1 MTEVIKNLKEKFKSP
16 KVLVVAG
23 LLGIVLIFLSSL
35 SSKED
40 APQTV
45 TDDFSAEQYKQALQT
60 EIEALVGEIT
70 GSKNVTCLITLE
82 SSVKY
87 SYADTVEKSTLD
99 KNGEKDKSLDTEIKE
114 GYITVKTADGG
125 ETALIITENMPEVRG
140 VAIVCPLGDNEA
152 VAEKIKNSVT
162 AALNISSK
170 KVYIC
175 GRNKQ

>member
-1 MTEVIKNLKEKFKSP
+1 MNDLLLNLKSKLKTP
-16 KVLVVAG
+16 KALIIAG
-23 LLGIVLIFLSSL
+23 ILGIALILFSSL
-35 SSKED
+35 FESEPEEV
-40 APQTV
+40 APVSFSV
-45 TDDFSAEQYKQALQT
+45 TDYKTAL
-60 EIEALVGEIT
+60 ENDIEKLVCDIT

-87 SYADTVEKSTLD
+87 SYADTVEKSTQD
-99 KNGEKDKSLDTEIKE
+99 KTGEKDQSLDTEIKE

-125 ETALIITENMPEVRG
+125 EQALLITESMPEVRG
-140 VAIVCPLGDNEA
+140 VAIVCPGGDNEA

-175 GRNKQ
+175 GRNQ